1 MFVFEGLPNGEL
13 RVHGHTQIRDAH
25 SGGGLALDVP
35 GRALLATAPLLEAD
49 PEELPH
55 PRRQIEGGNVAGH
68 VEQIRAEERQDVGDD
83 ITTREA

>member
-13 RVHGHTQIRDAH
+13 RVHGHAQIRDAH
-25 SGGGLALDVP
+25 PGGGLAF
-35 GRALLATAPLLEAD
+35 GSGWQALPATAALLEAD